1 MELSILVAKI
11 AAIAY
16 FSAGVGVLGGQVKLS
31 RLIDSFA
38 KSSGLTMVTGMMS
51 VIIGML
57 IVVNHNIWV
66 QDWPVLVTIIGWGAL
81 IKGFLY
87 LAFPTTLMSFR
98 PMFKNE
104 QGWGLFMIV
113 LGAVFGYFGFIV

>member
-1 MELSILVAKI
+1 MELSIFVAKV

-16 FSAGVGVLGGQVKLS
+16 FSAGVGVLGGQVKLTN
-31 RLIDSFA
+31 LIDSFA

-57 IVVNHNIWV
+57 IVVNHNVWV
-66 QDWPVLVTIIGWGAL
+66 QDWPVLVTIIGWAAL

-87 LAFPTTLMSFR
+87 LAFPTTLTSFK
-98 PMFKNE
+98 PMFRNE